1 MSNGKIAAGKK
12 RGKRRP
18 QQECELSLATHSLKL
33 ACKRNDTEVQ
43 LEQAELALCV
53 FMQVVIGLGVFGKG
67 PYQEKAVFWTPF
79 SLCQSTQCSP
89 HPQAILPFH
98 YISSLK
104 LGFECLFMPGVMLHL
119 VNTKMMKTS

>member
-1 MSNGKIAAGKK
+1 M
-12 RGKRRP
+12 
-18 QQECELSLATHSLKL
+18 
-33 ACKRNDTEVQ
+33 Q

-104 LGFECLFMPGVMLHL
+104 LGFECLFMPVLVLRSLNHL
-119 VNTKMMKTS
+119 SLEIIQIDIVCIFIEMVKLRFREITCLKTIERDNRIYKGLSAEL